1 MTLSVVIYPTLSP
14 VWQPM
19 HKATAESKRNNKKF
33 YLDIDYKKDDIRD
46 ANAIEKINP
55 TDLL

>member
-1 MTLSVVIYPTLSP
+1 MTIYEQGDSGKQEKQILKA
-14 VWQPM
+14 
-19 HKATAESKRNNKKF
+19 HKYV

>member
-1 MTLSVVIYPTLSP
+1 MTTYAQGDSRK
-14 VWQPM
+14 QE
-19 HKATAESKRNNKKF
+19 KQKNF